1 MSIFINDLKLL
12 PSRHPTIY
20 EEFCKG
26 HFTVQKSRKLFS
38 SMADDQ
44 AHEQNNKLVKIDGG
58 AIGILDKQK
67 ALNEMDGVCTTD
79 SRDA

>member
-1 MSIFINDLKLL
+1 MKVVNNDLKLL
-12 PSRHPTIY
+12 PSRHSTIY

-67 ALNEMDGVCTTD
+67 ALNEMDGG
-79 SRDA
+79 